1 MAQIRFLLL
10 RLMKAVFVLLAVTI
24 FSFALI
30 RAAPGD
36 PAMIIAGDQG
46 AVDAAF
52 LEEVRARYGLD
63 RPVYEQLA
71 LYVGQVARLDFGTS
85 YRFDRPVIDLIAER
99 LPATLLLTMSAFG
112 IAVAAG
118 VGLGAFAARHV
129 GKWQDAVITVFA
141 LLFFALPLFWVGL
154 MGILVF
160 SVWLGW
166 LPAFGMST
174 VGGAMSPLG
183 QALDIARHLVLPT
196 TTLALVYLATYTR
209 MTRASVLEVMD
220 LDFVRTARAKGLP
233 AGRIWRRHILKNAML
248 PIITLASLQ
257 AGHLVGGAVL
267 TETVFAWPGIGR
279 LAFDALLQRDYN
291 LLLAIFIIA
300 SALVVFFNFIADILY
315 GLADPRIEVT
325 T

>member
-10 RLMKAVFVLLAVTI
+10 RFMKAVFVLLAVTI

-36 PAMIIAGDQG
+36 PALVLAGEQG
-46 AVDAAF
+46 AVDAEF
-52 LEEVRARYGLD
+52 LDRVRARYGLD
-63 RPVYEQLA
+63 RPIHEQLA
-71 LYVGQVARLDFGTS
+71 LYIGRVAVLDFGTS
-85 YRFDRPVIDLIAER
+85 YRFNRPVMDLIAER

-112 IAVAAG
+112 IAIAAG
-118 VGLGAFAARHV
+118 VGFGAFAARHV
-129 GKWQDAVITVFA
+129 GKWQDTLITIAA

-174 VGGAMSPLG
+174 VGAAMSPLG
-183 QALDIARHLVLPT
+183 QAADVARHLVLPA
-196 TTLALVYLATYTR
+196 TTLALVYFATYTR
-209 MTRASVLEVMD
+209 MTRASILEVMD

-233 AGRIWRRHILKNAML
+233 EGRIWRRHILKNAIL

-300 SALVVFFNFIADILY
+300 SALVVLFNLVADILY
-315 GLADPRIEVT
+315 GLADPRIEVAT
-325 T
+325 

>member
-10 RLMKAVFVLLAVTI
+10 RFMKAVFVLLAVTI

-36 PAMIIAGDQG
+36 PATVLAGEQG
-46 AVDAAF
+46 AVDAEF
-52 LEEVRARYGLD
+52 LDRVRARYGLD

-71 LYVGQVARLDFGTS
+71 LYIGRVAVLDFGTS
-85 YRFDRPVIDLIAER
+85 YRFNRPVMDLIAER

-112 IAVAAG
+112 VAIAAG

-129 GKWQDAVITVFA
+129 GKWQDTLITIAA

-160 SVWLGW
+160 SVWLGL

-174 VGGAMSPLG
+174 VGATLSPLG
-183 QALDIARHLVLPT
+183 RALDIATHLVLPA

-209 MTRASVLEVMD
+209 MTRASILEVMD
-220 LDFVRTARAKGLP
+220 LDFVRTARAKGLGQ
-233 AGRIWRRHILKNAML
+233 GRIWRRHILKNAIL

-300 SALVVFFNFIADILY
+300 SALVVLFNLIADVLY
-315 GLADPRIEVT
+315 GLADPRIEVST
-325 T
+325 

>member
-10 RLMKAVFVLLAVTI
+10 RFMKAVFVLLAVTI

-36 PAMIIAGDQG
+36 PAMVLAGEQG
-46 AVDAAF
+46 AVDAEF
-52 LEEVRARYGLD
+52 LDRVRARYGLD
-63 RPVYEQLA
+63 RPFYEQLA
-71 LYVGQVARLDFGTS
+71 VYVGRVAVLDFGTS
-85 YRFDRPVIDLIAER
+85 YRFNRPVIDLIAER

-112 IAVAAG
+112 IAIAAG

-129 GKWQDAVITVFA
+129 GKWQDTLITVAA

-174 VGGAMSPLG
+174 VGAGLSPMG
-183 QALDIARHLVLPT
+183 QALDIATHLVLPA

-209 MTRASVLEVMD
+209 MTRASILEVMD
-220 LDFVRTARAKGLP
+220 LDFVRTARAKGL
-233 AGRIWRRHILKNAML
+233 AEGRIWRRHIIKNAIL

-300 SALVVFFNFIADILY
+300 SALVVLFNLIADILY

>member
-10 RLMKAVFVLLAVTI
+10 RFMKAVFVLLAVTI

-36 PAMIIAGDQG
+36 PATVLAGEQG
-46 AVDAAF
+46 AVDAEF
-52 LEEVRARYGLD
+52 LDRVRARYGLD

-71 LYVGQVARLDFGTS
+71 FYIGRVAVLDFGTS
-85 YRFDRPVIDLIAER
+85 YRFNRPVMDLIAER

-112 IAVAAG
+112 VAIAAG

-129 GKWQDAVITVFA
+129 GKWQDTLITIAA

-160 SVWLGW
+160 SVWLGL

-174 VGGAMSPLG
+174 VGATLSPLG
-183 QALDIARHLVLPT
+183 RALDIATHLILPA

-209 MTRASVLEVMD
+209 MTRASILEVMD
-220 LDFVRTARAKGLP
+220 LDFVRTARAKGLGQ
-233 AGRIWRRHILKNAML
+233 GRIWRRHILKNAIL

-300 SALVVFFNFIADILY
+300 SALVVLFNLIADVLY

>member
-1 MAQIRFLLL
+1 MAQIRFLVL
-10 RLMKAVFVLLAVTI
+10 RLLKAVFVLLAVTV

-36 PAMIIAGDQG
+36 PATVLAGEQG
-46 AVDAAF
+46 SVDAEF
-52 LEEVRARYGLD
+52 LDRVRARYGLD
-63 RPVYEQLA
+63 RPVHEQLV
-71 LYVGQVARLDFGTS
+71 LYVSRVAVLDFGNS
-85 YRFDRPVIDLIAER
+85 YRFNRPVIDLIAER

-112 IAVAAG
+112 LALLSG

-129 GKWQDAVITVFA
+129 GRWQDTLITVAA

-174 VGGAMSPLG
+174 VGASLSPLG
-183 QALDIARHLVLPT
+183 RVWDTGIHLILPAA
-196 TTLALVYLATYTR
+196 TLALVYMATYTR
-209 MTRASVLEVMD
+209 MTRASILEVMD
-220 LDFVRTARAKGLP
+220 LDFVRTARAKGLRQ
-233 AGRIWRRHILKNAML
+233 GRIWRRHILKNAIL

-300 SALVVFFNFIADILY
+300 SALVVLFNFIADILY
-315 GLADPRIEVT
+315 SLADPRIEVST
-325 T
+325 